1 MLLPLALREAFNP
14 VLRMMLELKSDTDLY
29 LSDSNWFLVCLSIN
43 INGVSFKWSFALIT
57 EPGVGFGP
65 PNLVPNVQNVS

>member
-14 VLRMMLELKSDTDLY
+14 VLRMMLELESDTDLY